1 MIGFMTSA
9 QEERKMHP
17 DYLRSRWW
25 AAADNYLAMAH
36 FCFER
41 NPRDDYVWH
50 MLFGWVECMEKL
62 KEEKGLEL

>member
-1 MIGFMTSA
+1 
-9 QEERKMHP
+9 MHP